1 MPHLRRILAAVA
13 LAGALLSSA
22 AVAAATP
29 GYVAASGSQFTLDGR
44 PWRPIGFNQYRLT
57 SIPGGYV
64 CDAGYGAIS
73 AASLGQRLDDMKA
86 AGANVVRTWFF
97 QSFFDGGGWAP
108 FDRLL
113 DAASARGMTVVPVLV
128 NHYPDCE
135 PSDGA
140 QKSVGFY
147 ASGFRAPSFGYVRSF
162 ETYARM
168 VASRYASTR
177 TIAFWQLVNEAET
190 PADPP
195 LAGGCGVGGAAAL
208 RAFASSMRASLR
220 DVDPNHLV
228 SLGTIGSGQCG
239 ASFEEYASLH
249 EVVDVCEV
257 HDYGAPQVAMP
268 GDAFNGIA
276 FRIAQCN
283 ELGKPIFVGEA
294 GIPASVGAGGQPTGA
309 TTTATLT
316 RRASLFDAKLAA
328 QLGAGMDGYLIWDRI
343 AENSDSPFAGLDGF
357 GIGRF
362 GIGTTE
368 EPVAAVMRTRAGV
381 PSPAIASGPFGVTGD
396 PSPAFAFTSILAGA
410 RLQCRIATASV
421 PGAFAPCSSPYTP
434 PAALADGARVFEV
447 RSVDGDPTP
456 ARRPFVVDTGPPETV
471 IAGVASGLT
480 NDPTPSFSFE
490 PDEPGGSFECRLG
503 TASSPGAFAACGSPF
518 VAPAL
523 ADGEHV
529 LSVRAIDAVGAVDAT
544 PASRTFTVDTVA
556 PDTAIDSGPPAVTDD
571 LAPVFEFSSADAG
584 ASLRCRLDGG
594 APVVCASPLKLPVLA
609 AGEHVFEGQ
618 AVDPAGNADP
628 TPATATFGV
637 EPPPPP
643 PPPPPSPPP
652 PPPPPPPAPP
662 PPPSLVGAGSPGTV
676 RVGASGRGTLSRPRA
691 RCPVAAPACRVSTEV
706 RTVVT
711 RGRTSRIGGSAYT
724 AARGASVR
732 VYFILGPAGR
742 RLLARRGLLRAT
754 VRLTVRHGNDVQAR
768 TVRVT
773 LKPRP
778 SR

>member
-1 MPHLRRILAAVA
+1 MLLVSMLRLRRILAAVA

-22 AVAAATP
+22 AVATASP
-29 GYVAASGSQFTLDGR
+29 GYVAASGSQFSLDGR
-44 PWRPIGFNQYRLT
+44 PWRPIGYNQYRLT

-73 AASLGQRLDDMKA
+73 DASLGQRLDDMKA

-113 DAASARGMTVVPVLV
+113 DAASARGMTVIGVLV

-135 PSDGA
+135 PSGGS
-140 QKSVGFY
+140 QKTTAFY
-147 ASGFRAPSFGYVRSF
+147 ASGFRDPGFGYVRSF
-162 ETYARM
+162 EAYARM
-168 VASRYASTR
+168 VATRYASNR

-195 LAGGCGVGGAAAL
+195 LAGCGVGGAAAL
-208 RAFASSMRASLR
+208 RAFASSMRAALR
-220 DVDPNHLV
+220 DVDPSHLV

-239 ASFEEYASLH
+239 ASFLEYASLH

-276 FRIAQCN
+276 VRIAQCN

-294 GIPASVGAGGQPTGA
+294 GIPASVGADGLPTA
-309 TTTATLT
+309 TTTAATLT
-316 RRASLFDAKLAA
+316 RRAQFFDAKLAA
-328 QLGAGMDGYLIWDRI
+328 QLGAGMDGYLIWDKI

-368 EPVAAVMRTRAGV
+368 EPVSAVMRARAGV
-381 PSPAIASGPFGVTGD
+381 PSPAIVSGPAGVTGD
-396 PSPAFAFTSILAGA
+396 PTPAFAFSSIVAGA
-410 RLQCRIATASV
+410 AFECRIATASV
-421 PGAFAPCSSPYTP
+421 PGAFAPCSSPHTP

-447 RSVDGDPTP
+447 RSPDGDPTP

-490 PDEPGGSFECRLG
+490 PAEPGGS
-503 TASSPGAFAACGSPF
+503 FAACGSPF
-518 VAPAL
+518 VAPAR

-544 PASRTFTVDTVA
+544 PASRTFTVDTAA
-556 PDTAIDSGPPAVTDD
+556 PDTAIDSSPPAVTDD
-571 LAPVFEFSSADAG
+571 PTPVFTFSSADAA
-584 ASLRCRLDGG
+584 ASLRCRLNAG
-594 APVVCASPLKLPVLA
+594 AREVCASSAQGPGGGGRRARLRS
-609 AGEHVFEGQ
+609 AGRRRGGQ
-618 AVDPAGNADP
+618 RRPDAGGGDVPRRA
-628 TPATATFGV
+628 ATASSTTT
-637 EPPPPP
+637 
-643 PPPPPSPPP
+643 S
-652 PPPPPPPAPP
+652 
-662 PPPSLVGAGSPGTV
+662 SS
-676 RVGASGRGTLSRPRA
+676 
-691 RCPVAAPACRVSTEV
+691 AAPASSSSSSSSSAAV
-706 RTVVT
+706 
-711 RGRTSRIGGSAYT
+711 GS
-724 AARGASVR
+724 SVR
-732 VYFILGPAGR
+732 AAAPQLRPGR
-742 RLLARRGLLRAT
+742 RHLHHRPRHRSLLHRRRCRSWARARRA
-754 VRLTVRHGNDVQAR
+754 
-768 TVRVT
+768 
-773 LKPRP
+773 P
-778 SR
+778 